1 MSTLDERLEFLLTIR
16 LKGNPP
22 SSPAP
27 SKPKPSGLLLSFLSH
42 LQVTID
48 VSYISPDVSDV
59 AFRGRP
65 IPIRTTS
72 INRDSP
78 GLQVPSQLLPPQT
91 PSPMPRSDESDE
103 IYVNSEGTLL
113 RSFIWGDE
121 SSNSEDTFRLLW
133 LEKQKDWLAV
143 YKLNTSV
150 CE

>member
-1 MSTLDERLEFLLTIR
+1 MWSI
-16 LKGNPP
+16 GNPQSHLICRKTYQACGITRVEQIYM
-22 SSPAP
+22 SSRRCE
-27 SKPKPSGLLLSFLSH
+27 SFLSH